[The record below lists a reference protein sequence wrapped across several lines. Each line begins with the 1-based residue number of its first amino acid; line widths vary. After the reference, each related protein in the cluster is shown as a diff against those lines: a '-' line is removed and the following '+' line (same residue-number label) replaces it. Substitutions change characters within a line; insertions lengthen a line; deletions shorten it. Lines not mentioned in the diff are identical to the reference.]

1 MYKKK
6 VLALMLAATTAVSV
20 FPVGAFAEAT
30 IPTSPMGI
38 QEFFEGNLV
47 DDKTKA
53 SIPVEYTVGAAFSV
67 KLPST
72 ITLTDD
78 DGIWDYY
85 GTIGVKGDIDS
96 GKAVGVLP
104 DDSFTMYDVTNRP
117 TEDVPSGDDDQG
129 YARKDPISVV
139 VAQAKTSFART
150 EIEPEVYTDTE
161 LVLDAGAMKS
171 GNWKG
176 LLKVNITYGTS
187 GEIAGLYSSDGT
199 MSKSWSQ
206 LKADGIIHVDE
217 NGVMTTNYGS
227 SAEVATFSLSDDSA
241 TGNLSSGEL
250 VGSLVIADEV
260 TALGENALNS
270 CENLTAVIIPASVTK
285 IGASALMGCSG
296 VRSLKFASTAGQ
308 WSDVT
313 KGDSWGTGVATD
325 IVSCSDGTAKIMEPA
340 QLIAGNIYTLGGY
353 SWVAAEVKEGYVT
366 LQSKGVTSG
375 YWPGFTMA
383 QFGNSLYYTSDIDGR
398 DISRYNARTTALY
411 NSIKSAEYA
420 GASYGTGLYL
430 ISRNMAKPSYAGGNY
445 NQALKTAAGNYR
457 SFGASYS
464 YSWLGTVN
472 SGYYAWFVDS
482 YGNVNSNSGQ
492 PNSCVLAPAFNLDTS
507 KVVLNGN
514 ALTVLQ

>member
-1 MYKKK
+1 M
-6 VLALMLAATTAVSV
+6 
-20 FPVGAFAEAT
+20 
-30 IPTSPMGI
+30 
-38 QEFFEGNLV
+38 
-47 DDKTKA
+47 
-53 SIPVEYTVGAAFSV
+53 
-67 KLPST
+67 
-72 ITLTDD
+72 
-78 DGIWDYY
+78 
-85 GTIGVKGDIDS
+85 
-96 GKAVGVLP
+96 
-104 DDSFTMYDVTNRP
+104 
-117 TEDVPSGDDDQG
+117 
-129 YARKDPISVV
+129 

-260 TALGENALNS
+260 TALGENALKS
-270 CENLTAVIIPASVTK
+270 CENLTAVTIPASVTK

-296 VRSLKFASTAGQ
+296 VQSLTFASTTGQ

-313 KGDSWGTGVATD
+313 KGDSWGSGVATD

-353 SWVAAEVKEGYVT
+353 SWVAAEVNESYAV
-366 LQSKGVTSG
+366 LQSTGVTAGAWPGKSMAKFGNGSYYTKSIDGQDISG
-375 YWPGFTMA
+375 YDAKTA
-383 QFGNSLYYTSDIDGR
+383 ILYE
-398 DISRYNARTTALY
+398 
-411 NSIKSAEYA
+411 SIKSAEYA
-420 GASYGTGLYL
+420 GTSYGTGLYL
-430 ISRNMAKPSYAGGNY
+430 ISNAKSNQTTAGNQGSGNY
-445 NQALKTAAGNYR
+445 WTALKTAASNYS
-457 SFGASYS
+457 SFGASGTN
-464 YSWLGTVN
+464 SWLGTVYG
-472 SGYYAWFVDS
+472 SGNAWFVGS
-482 YGNVNSNSGQ
+482 NGNVNCNHGQ
-492 PNSCVLAPAFNLDTS
+492 SDSFVLAPAFTLDTS